1 LENARGDM
9 VIVGYDGKGNPITE
23 KEFATL
29 LQNPASEPRDTVA
42 DVDEQGKPIL
52 FKTQSDWEEMMSKIP
67 TGTQASDTQEIPWYR
82 QRKPDERSLRDILTG
97 WVDGIP
103 SPEEIFGED
112 PRAAGAAARERFF
125 PAQNEAGVLEIPI
138 TTGQTTQREPAP
150 ISESERLDPQDIR
163 DVISESE
170 RLDPQDIRDAN
181 KPKREREIDWD
192 ALAAFLSG
200 GAGQTSIAGALA
212 GGTRGLM
219 AEKQR
224 REEMAAKREGLQLQ
238 REELEIR
245 RELMEEENRLR
256 ALADLYPSIAAEAEA
271 AWAIEKAKLEKEAGK
286 GFWNTDIF
294 WRSEAEAIEASKIQF
309 MNDYIQNKTR
319 SMGLGGKG
327 TVSEAIQDF
336 SSYNPS

>member
-1 LENARGDM
+1 L
-9 VIVGYDGKGNPITE
+9 VGVGAVLDRLY
-23 KEFATL
+23 KEFAPETREL
-29 LQNPASEPRDTVA
+29 ILEKGGAPSAYDVGQIFGGTASGVLNAAKRGAGITKRAAEGTA
-42 DVDEQGKPIL
+42 DVV
-52 FKTQSDWEEMMSKIP
+52 IP
-67 TGTQASDTQEIPWYR
+67 TGAEI
-82 QRKPDERSLRDILTG
+82 
-97 WVDGIP
+97 V
-103 SPEEIFGED
+103 
-112 PRAAGAAARERFF
+112 AGAIGMPEGTGERGYAMLKDALSGGEALDDVMALIKGLGAGT
-125 PAQNEAGVLEIPI
+125 PAPTENFVERRDTPATTPVSTAPTTTTETPTTP
-138 TTGQTTQREPAP
+138 TTG
-150 ISESERLDPQDIR
+150 ESGSGEGGG
-163 DVISESE
+163 
-170 RLDPQDIRDAN
+170 
-181 KPKREREIDWD
+181 REIDWD
-192 ALAAFLSG
+192 ALTAFLSG
-200 GAGQTSIAGALA
+200 GAGQTSTAAALA
-212 GGTRGLM
+212 GGSRGLR

-271 AWAIEKAKLEKEAGK
+271 AWAVEKAKLEKEAGK

-327 TVSEAIQDF
+327 TVGEAIQDF